1 MKTHA
6 LTLFGFYF
14 AASLS
19 AQGPPDTPP
28 VTKRT
33 SAELIELL
41 GPIALYPDALISL
54 ILPASTV
61 PADVVMGARFVASAA
76 DLALLDDKPW
86 DSSVKA
92 LTRYPD
98 TLHWLDDNLEW
109 TAQVGDAFVEQP
121 VEVMETIQTLRA
133 KARALGNLVDTPEQK
148 IVQEAADIR
157 IIPAQP
163 EYIYEPRYDPEA
175 VYVERPVAGPLL
187 FFSAA
192 HRIGAWLNYEFD
204 WNHHRLYRG
213 ERHDAPDSNRLPQRM
228 EPGKH
233 PPITN
238 RREWQPDSVRRQSQ
252 VVPSPAGATKRGS
265 PPPSIIT
272 APAHEGVRG
281 QTKPSRTGVAQ
292 PMPIAS
298 VPRHGEVIRRAGSS
312 DGGGGKPSD
321 QPPAPHSNAG
331 KPDSKPDG
339 HSGKG
344 KSGSHQPKS
353 TPPESRPEAQP
364 MPKETGSPQSPAHKK
379 QDPKPDEPKH
389 KDSPKHAEP
398 KHDSPKSDAS
408 NHQSDEPKKK
418 GKKNDKDKSD
428 KDKKDKKE

>member
-1 MKTHA
+1 MKTHF

-14 AASLS
+14 AASLP
-19 AQGPPDTPP
+19 AQGPADSPP

-33 SAELIELL
+33 SAELGELL
-41 GPIALYPDALISL
+41 GPVALYPDALISL

-76 DLALLDDKPW
+76 DMALLESKPW

-98 TLHWLDDNLEW
+98 TLKWLDDNLEW

-121 VEVMETIQTLRA
+121 VEVMESIQALRA

-148 IVQEAADIR
+148 IVQDDADIR
-157 IIPAQP
+157 IVPAQP

-204 WNHHRLYRG
+204 WNHRRLYRG
-213 ERHDAPDSNRLPQRM
+213 ERHDGADNNRAPHRIDPGNRPLITNSREWRPDS
-228 EPGKH
+228 
-233 PPITN
+233 
-238 RREWQPDSVRRQSQ
+238 SRRQAQ
-252 VVPSPAGATKRGS
+252 AQPSPAGAPKRGS
-265 PPPSIIT
+265 PPARVPSNDRL
-272 APAHEGVRG
+272 RG
-281 QTKPSRTGVAQ
+281 QTNPSRTGVAQ
-292 PMPIAS
+292 PKSIANS
-298 VPRHGEVIRRAGSS
+298 SSHGEIIRRAGLP
-312 DGGGGKPSD
+312 DGGNPVN

-331 KPDSKPDG
+331 NHDSKPNG

-344 KSGSHQPKS
+344 KPGSTKPKNAA
-353 TPPESRPEAQP
+353 PMQQPEAQQP
-364 MPKETGSPQSPAHKK
+364 PKHSESPQQPAHKK
-379 QDPKPDEPKH
+379 QSPKQDEPKH
-389 KDSPKHAEP
+389 KDSPQQSAPKHMEP
-398 KHDSPKSDAS
+398 KHDSPKPEAS
-408 NHQSDEPKKK
+408 KPHSEDPKKK
-418 GKKNDKDKSD
+418 GKKNDKDK
-428 KDKKDKKE
+428 KDKKD